1 MPLRSPQEVAVPE
14 WQFVVAAYAVTWVV
28 LIGYAV
34 RLIRVER
41 RAAALLRESVRPGGA
56 ESR

>member
-1 MPLRSPQEVAVPE
+1 MPRRSRQEVAVPE
-14 WQFVVAAYAVTWVV
+14 WRFVVAAYAVTWVV

-41 RAAALLRESVRPGGA
+41 RAAALLRESTRPGG
-56 ESR
+56 ENSV